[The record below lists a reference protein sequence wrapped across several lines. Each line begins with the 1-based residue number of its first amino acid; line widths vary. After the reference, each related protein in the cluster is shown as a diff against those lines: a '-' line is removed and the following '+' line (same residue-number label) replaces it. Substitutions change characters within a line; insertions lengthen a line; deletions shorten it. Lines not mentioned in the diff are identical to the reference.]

1 MAVSQKNSNF
11 FSNIGSQIKAIPTL
25 LKDSKKRWWVIV
37 PAIVIV
43 AAVGGLVYY
52 EAFYLP
58 SKKTTSGQAVLQTT
72 VARRGDITLSAS
84 GTGTL
89 QAAQTANLGFEGV
102 GSSGSATLSKLNVIV
117 GDKVKAGEVLAEI
130 DNSTQQTSLQQA
142 QQALA
147 NLTSP
152 AAVAAAQQAVATD
165 MTTVANDKASLMYLI
180 SPAVFE
186 SEQQVAVDQQ
196 ALDAAKAA
204 GGSSPTADQQKAIDA
219 AQAKLQTD
227 QGILAGNQVW
237 YVKNYVPNNFTT
249 MQRSGNS
256 VTKSIQAPS
265 DAEITAARAAYAG
278 AQATMQEDQW
288 YLDALQGK
296 DIPANATG
304 TNLTA
309 LLKAQSDLQTA
320 QTTVGNTQIVAPF
333 DGVVT
338 AVNYQLGD
346 TVGNSTVITIMDE
359 SKLYLQTY
367 VDESD
372 YALFKVGNPV
382 NVVFSALPG
391 QTFTGKVIQVSP
403 ALYTSSG
410 QSAVSGLVQLDPTTA
425 NLLIGMDATVTV
437 IGGQAQNAV
446 IIPISALHEYAP
458 NQYAVF
464 VDRNGQLTVTFVQ
477 VGLQDLVNAEI
488 KSGLQPGEVIS
499 TGLVGTKSQ

>member
-1 MAVSQKNSNF
+1 MASSKKTSGF
-11 FSNIGSQIKAIPTL
+11 FSSIGSNIKAIPAL
-25 LKDSKKRWWVIV
+25 LKDSKKRWRVII
-37 PAIVIV
+37 PAIVVI
-43 AAVGGLVYY
+43 AAVGGLIYY
-52 EAFYLP
+52 ESFYLP
-58 SKKTTSGQAVLQTT
+58 SKKTASSQATLQTT

-102 GSSGSATLSKLNVIV
+102 GSSNSATLSKLNVIV

-130 DNSTQQTSLQQA
+130 DDSTQQTALQQA

-152 AAVAAAQQAVATD
+152 AAIATAQQAVATD
-165 MTTVANDKASLMYLI
+165 TTNVLNAKLTLMNLI
-180 SPAVFE
+180 SPAVFT
-186 SEQQVAVDQQ
+186 SELQVAADQQ

-237 YVKNYVPNNFTT
+237 YVKNYVPNNFTV
-249 MQRSGNS
+249 MQRNGNS
-256 VTKSIQAPS
+256 VTKAIQAPT
-265 DAEITAARAAYAG
+265 DAEIAAARAAYAA
-278 AQATMQEDQW
+278 AQATLQEDQW
-288 YLDALQGK
+288 YLDALQGQ

-309 LLKAQSDLQTA
+309 LLKAKSDLQTA
-320 QTTVGNTQIVAPF
+320 QTNVGSAQIVAPF

-338 AVNYQLGD
+338 AVNAQIGD
-346 TVGNSTVITIMDE
+346 TVGNSTIITIADE

-382 NVVFSALPG
+382 NVVFSALPN
-391 QTFTGKVIQVSP
+391 QTFTGKVVQVSP

-410 QSAVSGLVQLDPTTA
+410 QSAVSGLVQLDPTNA

-464 VDRNGQLTVTFVQ
+464 VDRSGQLSVTFVQ

-488 KSGLQPGEVIS
+488 KSGLQPGEVVS

>member
-1 MAVSQKNSNF
+1 M
-11 FSNIGSQIKAIPTL
+11 L
-25 LKDSKKRWWVIV
+25 RDSKKRWFVII
-37 PAIVIV
+37 PIIIVI
-43 AAVGGLVYY
+43 AAIGGLVYY

-58 SKKTTSGQAVLQTT
+58 SRKTAGQPTLQTT
-72 VARRGDITLSAS
+72 VARRGTITLSAS

-102 GSSGSATLSKLNVIV
+102 GSSNSATLSKLNVIV
-117 GDKVKAGEVLAEI
+117 GDKVKAGDVLAEI
-130 DNSTQQTSLQQA
+130 DNSTQQTTLQQA
-142 QQALA
+142 QQTLA

-152 AAVAAAQQAVATD
+152 AAIATAQQAVATD
-165 MTTVANDKASLMYLI
+165 MTTVANAKISLMNLI
-180 SPAVFE
+180 SPAVFT
-186 SEQQVAVDQQ
+186 SELQVAADQQ

-237 YVKNYVPNNFTT
+237 YIKNYIPNNFTV
-249 MQRSGNS
+249 MQRNGTS
-256 VTKSIQAPS
+256 VTKTIQAPT
-265 DAEITAARAAYAG
+265 DAEIAASRAAYAA
-278 AQATMQEDQW
+278 AQATLQQDQW

-296 DIPANATG
+296 DIPTNATG

-320 QTTVGNTQIVAPF
+320 QTSMGNSQIVAPF

-346 TVGNSTVITIMDE
+346 TVGNSTVITVMDE

-382 NVVFSALPG
+382 NVVFSALPN
-391 QTFTGKVIQVSP
+391 QTFTGKVTQVSP

-446 IIPISALHEYAP
+446 IVPISALHEYAP

-464 VDRNGQLTVTFVQ
+464 VERNGQLNVSFVQ

-488 KSGLQPGEVIS
+488 KSGLQPGDVVS

>member
-1 MAVSQKNSNF
+1 MAFSKTSSGF
-11 FSNIGSQIKAIPTL
+11 FSRIGSGIKAIPSA
-25 LKDSKKRWWVIV
+25 LKDSRKRWRVII
-37 PAIVIV
+37 PAIVIL
-43 AAVGGLVYY
+43 AAAGGLIYY
-52 EAFYLP
+52 EYFYLP
-58 SKKTTSGQAVLQTT
+58 GRQSTTGQAVLQTA
-72 VARRGDITLSAS
+72 VARRGNITLSAS

-102 GSSGSATLSKLNVIV
+102 GSASSATLSKLNVAV
-117 GDKVKAGEVLAEI
+117 GDHVKAGEVLAEI
-130 DNSTQQTSLQQA
+130 DNSTQQTALQQA
-142 QQALA
+142 RQALA

-152 AAVAAAQQAVATD
+152 AAIAAAQQAVATD
-165 MTTVANDKASLMYLI
+165 MTTLANAKASLEYLI

-186 SEQQVAVDQQ
+186 AEQQVAADQQ

-227 QGILAGNQVW
+227 QGILAGNQIW
-237 YVKNYVPNNFTT
+237 YIKNYVPNNFTV
-249 MQRSGNS
+249 MQRSGSS
-256 VTKSIQAPS
+256 VTKTIQAPT
-265 DAEITAARAAYAG
+265 DAEIAAARAAYAA
-278 AQATMQEDQW
+278 AQATLQQDQW
-288 YLDALQGK
+288 YLDALLGK

-309 LLKAQSDLQTA
+309 LLQARSNLQTA
-320 QTTVGNTQIVAPF
+320 QAALNNTQIVAPF

-346 TVGNSTVITIMDE
+346 TVGNSTVITVMDE

-382 NVVFSALPG
+382 EVVFSALPD

-410 QSAVSGLVQLDPTTA
+410 QSAVSGLVQLDPTDA

-446 IIPISALHEYAP
+446 IIPVSALHEYAP

-464 VDRNGQLTVTFVQ
+464 VERNGQLTVDFVQ
-477 VGLQDLVNAEI
+477 VGLQDAVNAEI
-488 KSGLQPGEVIS
+488 KSGLQPGDVVS
-499 TGLVGTKSQ
+499 TGLIGTKSQ